1 MEFVHRMLN
10 LEESGELI
18 KMVTELEE
26 TMNESET
33 TAMCMLIEA
42 IPRHEKKLEIKR
54 PKGKP
59 HNVGPRVRKIKLSK
73 EHESAQQGRGKP
85 TKAKKQKKQATGRND
100 QAKAKAKASGA
111 SASGGEPKEMVKKT
125 DMAKQEFID
134 DQGNVYRYVG
144 TVDPQEEGLQNSQR
158 DNEEGSNEDYYDDEE
173 FQANLIAVMKDD
185 SVLATEPTTK
195 ELVELN
201 YVNEHHEQYFQ
212 PTLPS
217 EEFSGVMVYNNGVPT
232 QTYNDTEMDPQ
243 LMDTLFEFRNRQN
256 NDANLLH
263 LTMKELQTTIPIIDP
278 SMVNTNTNMK
288 GTHNELYGYNQP
300 PFPVQQQQQQQQMVG
315 ANGMNAFL
323 IDTANRINH
332 TETSLAA
339 HCFKPPEDHAEF
351 SGVIV
356 YDHGQEIE
364 TYENDSYFNPNSQGG
379 KPTVHV
385 ERTIALATLNEKDKK
400 NETNEGYFSREVMD
414 QHVLPAYMNDVMEM
428 NAGVVPGS
436 PFEHGENETNE
447 GYFSR
452 EVMDQHVLPAYMNDV
467 MVMGEEEEEEE
478 EDDPYYGPFG

>member
-73 EHESAQQGRGKP
+73 EQESAQQGRGKP

-100 QAKAKAKASGA
+100 QAKAKASGA
-111 SASGGEPKEMVKKT
+111 SASGDEPKEMVQKT

-300 PFPVQQQQQQQQMVG
+300 PFPVQQQQQQQQQQMVG

-379 KPTVHV
+379 KTTVHV

-400 NETNEGYFSREVMD
+400 NETTEGYFSREVMD

-436 PFEHGENETNE
+436 PFEHGGEE
-447 GYFSR
+447 
-452 EVMDQHVLPAYMNDV
+452 
-467 MVMGEEEEEEE
+467 EEEEEEE